1 MTRALYPP
9 WQQVPRH
16 LRRSYWELHPE
27 TRLRLRQAL
36 DEEAEALC
44 RDPEGTVLAYARLAD
59 TFEGRL
65 VNGDVAATLMP
76 TLAANPTLGYEA
88 LEDPDSRAVV
98 DLNQVGKLLRD
109 RALTLAAGEPVMVLM
124 GGQATGKTTGALALG
139 NAFGAVLD
147 APHTDLDALRFL
159 IRRIRPGGNEV
170 HVAYT
175 DRTPRG
181 SLMAMLERS
190 EREGRYVPLDRMAR
204 THAQAPYTFLA
215 LAPLLGRD
223 LALYHVQ
230 ADEGEGSSMEEGRAA
245 VARVAGRPK
254 PSMRELANQLQ
265 TAYIALLRN
274 PIDDPQAWFSRDV
287 LAGLNR
293 TLEPWRRGEADRLLR
308 RLCQALA
315 QRSPESHPGAPGGA
329 APAPPGPGPGLRD
342 PAGGLR
348 P

>member
-1 MTRALYPP
+1 MNRAPYPP

-16 LRRSYWELHPE
+16 LRRSYWELQPE
-27 TRLRLRQAL
+27 SRGGIREAL
-36 DEEAEALC
+36 DQEAEALS
-44 RDPEGTVLAYARLAD
+44 RDPEGTILGYARLPE
-59 TFEGRL
+59 TFAGRL

-88 LEDPDSRAVV
+88 LEDPDCQAVV
-98 DLNQVGKLLRD
+98 HLNRVGKILRD
-109 RALTLAAGEPVMVLM
+109 RALALAAGEPVLILM

-139 NAFGAVLD
+139 HTFGAVLD

-170 HVAYT
+170 HIAYT
-175 DRTPRG
+175 DRTTHG

-215 LAPLLGRD
+215 MAPALGRD

-230 ADEGEGSSMEEGRAA
+230 ADEGEGSSMQEGRAA
-245 VARVAGRPK
+245 VAQVAARPK
-254 PSMRELANQLQ
+254 PSSRELANRLQ
-265 TAYIALLRN
+265 SAYISLLRN
-274 PIDDPQAWFSRDV
+274 PTDDPQAWFSRDV
-287 LAGLNR
+287 LSGLNR
-293 TLEPWRRGEADRLLR
+293 SLDPWRRGEADRLLR

-315 QRSPESHPGAPGGA
+315 QRSSEGDPDAPGRAPEGA
-329 APAPPGPGPGLRD
+329 QGPGPDLRF
-342 PAGGLR
+342 
-348 P
+348 

>member
-1 MTRALYPP
+1 MTHRPGPTVNRSHYPP

-16 LRRSYWELHPE
+16 LRRSFWELQPE
-27 TRLRLRQAL
+27 SRAGIREAL
-36 DEEAEALC
+36 DQEAEELTQ
-44 RDPEGTVLAYARLAD
+44 DPEGTILAYARLPD

-65 VNGDVAATLMP
+65 VNGDLAATLLP

-88 LEDPDSRAVV
+88 LEDPECQAVV
-98 DLNQVGKLLRD
+98 NLNRVGKLLRD
-109 RALTLAAGEPVMVLM
+109 RALTLAAGEPVLILM

-139 NAFGAVLD
+139 HTFGAVLD

-170 HVAYT
+170 HIAYT
-175 DRTPRG
+175 DRTTPG

-215 LAPLLGRD
+215 MAPFLGRD

-230 ADEGEGSSMEEGRAA
+230 ADEGQGSAMLEGRAA
-245 VARVAGRPK
+245 VAHVAGRPK
-254 PSMRELANQLQ
+254 PASRELANRLQ

-274 PIDDPQAWFSRDV
+274 PTDDPQAWFSRDV
-287 LAGLNR
+287 LSGLNR
-293 TLEPWRRGEADRLLR
+293 TLDPWRRGEADRLLR

-315 QRSPESHPGAPGGA
+315 QRSPEGDPDAPGGT
-329 APAPPGPGPGLRD
+329 PPG
-342 PAGGLR
+342 A
-348 P
+348 

>member
-1 MTRALYPP
+1 VNRSLFPP

-16 LRRSYWELHPE
+16 LRRSYWELQPE
-27 TRLRLRQAL
+27 SRAAVRQSL
-36 DEEAEALC
+36 DEEAEQLSL
-44 RDPEGTVLAYARLAD
+44 DPEGTVLSYARLPD
-59 TFEGRL
+59 TFQGRL
-65 VNGDVAATLMP
+65 VNGDLAATLMP
-76 TLAANPTLGYEA
+76 TLASNPTLGYEA
-88 LEDPDSRAVV
+88 LEDPACRAVV
-98 DLNQVGKLLRD
+98 HLNQVGKLLRD
-109 RALTLAAGEPVMVLM
+109 RALTLAAGEPVLVLM

-139 NAFGAVLD
+139 HTFGAILD

-175 DRTPRG
+175 DRTTQG

-215 LAPLLGRD
+215 MAPMLGRD

-245 VARVAGRPK
+245 VAKVAARPK
-254 PSMRELANQLQ
+254 PASRELANRLQ
-265 TAYIALLRN
+265 SAYISLLRN
-274 PIDDPQAWFSRDV
+274 PTDDPQAWFSRDV
-287 LAGLNR
+287 LSGLNR
-293 TLEPWRRGEADRLLR
+293 SLDPWRRGEADRLLR

-315 QRSPESHPGAPGGA
+315 ERSA
-329 APAPPGPGPGLRD
+329 
-342 PAGGLR
+342 
-348 P
+348 